1 MQTKLPNLQILLAVL
16 FSLAAIFAPLWMT
29 WGSFVITALLA
40 LGLLLGILTL
50 AIGYRAAVQKRP
62 VEYPFRALS
71 ARLVSRLAGEPLPHE
86 PLPHEPRSREPRP
99 REPLP
104 RPAKGARAANLA
116 LIGRFNLVLGTLLVL
131 AMLAAALAL
140 AF

>member
-1 MQTKLPNLQILLAVL
+1 MQTKLPNLQILFAVL
-16 FSLAAIFAPLWMT
+16 FSLAAIFAPLGMT
-29 WGSFVITALLA
+29 RGGLVITALLA

-50 AIGYRAAVQKRP
+50 AIGYRAAAQKRP

-71 ARLVSRLAGEPLPHE
+71 ARVVSRLAGEPQP
-86 PLPHEPRSREPRP
+86 REPRP
-99 REPLP
+99 REPRP